1 MVTYGLHMLH
11 FYNILSFLT
20 VLIAENA
27 MIFEAFYNNESIFF
41 IHLLSFSG
49 LFMHGCEIFKLEI
62 RMSRLLNSKFMAKS
76 LALAVTAVMVSTAHA
91 GKAEQEQIQQLRKE
105 VDALK
110 SLIQQQHQVQQQQQ
124 TQIEQVKAQPVQIA
138 AVAVKAESPLTGFK
152 TKAGANVNVYGFVRG
167 DANYII
173 EGADND
179 FNSVHTSKGEAED
192 KLRATAKTTRIGL
205 DFSTPV
211 ESGKVGGKVEVDFAS
226 AAENLRI
233 RHAYLTYND
242 WLFGQTTSNFLSNHA
257 PEMIDFNTN
266 AGGGITRVPLVRYG
280 VKLAPATQLFISA
293 EKGNSTA
300 TAFKRTVTD
309 IRNNTGAV
317 IGTKITDEDVSS
329 GVKYNLPVLT
339 AKLTQGFAEG
349 KGSASARAL
358 VEHYKSETS
367 DDDKMGWGVAAGVNY
382 QVSAPLK
389 ISADASHV
397 VGNSNYL
404 YGSNSA
410 FYLNTTNGD
419 IEQNEFNAVQVGA
432 TYKFSPNFRSS
443 LAYGAIF
450 ADDDTDYAKLYTAAN
465 EKVQQAWINFIYT
478 PVAPIDLG
486 VEYINGKRDTFAGQ
500 SYKDNRV
507 GLMAKYSF

>member
-27 MIFEAFYNNESIFF
+27 IIFEAFYNNESIFF

-138 AVAVKAESPLTGFK
+138 AVAVKAAAPLTGFK
-152 TKAGANVNVYGFVRG
+152 SKAGANVNLYGFVRG

-173 EGADND
+173 EGADDD
-179 FNSVHTSKGEAED
+179 FNAVHKVNGSGTTDPKLVND

-205 DFSTPV
+205 DFNTPV
-211 ESGKVGGKVEVDFAS
+211 GDAKVGGKVEVDFAS
-226 AAENLRI
+226 STENLRI

-266 AGGGITRVPLVRYG
+266 LGGGTARVPQVRYG
-280 VKLAPATQLFISA
+280 FKLAPATQLFVSA
-293 EKGNSTA
+293 EEA
-300 TAFKRTVTD
+300 D
-309 IRNNTGAV
+309 
-317 IGTKITDEDVSS
+317 SS
-329 GVKYNLPVLT
+329 GTGIKYSLPNLT

-358 VEHYKSETS
+358 IENYKSTVADDNET
-367 DDDKMGWGVAAGVNY
+367 GWGVAAGVNY

-389 ISADASHV
+389 VSADISHV

-404 YGSNSA
+404 YGANSA
-410 FYLNTTNGD
+410 YAVNTTNNS

-432 TYKFSPNFRSS
+432 TYKFSPNFRST

-450 ADDDTDYAKLYTAAN
+450 ADDDTDYATLNTAGN
-465 EKVQQAWINFIYT
+465 EKVQQAWVNFIYT